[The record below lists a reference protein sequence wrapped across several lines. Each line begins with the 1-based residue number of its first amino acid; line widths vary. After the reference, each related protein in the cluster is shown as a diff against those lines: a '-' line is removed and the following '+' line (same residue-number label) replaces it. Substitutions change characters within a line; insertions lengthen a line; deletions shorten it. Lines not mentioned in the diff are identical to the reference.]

1 MADGVSFSLTGI
13 DTLLGKLDV
22 ISADMKRKGGRSALR
37 RAATIIVN
45 KAKANA
51 GRIDDPATG
60 RSIADNI
67 ALRWNGRLFKRT
79 GDLGFRIGVMY
90 GAVLKDHPDKEKNAP
105 TPHWRLIEFGTE
117 HMAAQPF
124 MRPAA
129 ESSVNEVL
137 VTFVVEYEKA
147 IDRALARAQRRAG
160 NS

>member
-51 GRIDDPATG
+51 GRIDDPTTG